1 MDALALVLSYLLG
14 AIPSSYLIAR
24 AKGVD
29 LRREG
34 SGNLGATNL
43 YRVMGWKYAMPSA
56 LFDIGKGTVAV
67 LAIAPLARPSLLFG
81 LGCGLAAM
89 LGHMFSPFLK
99 FKGGKGVATAAGVVL
114 ALSPLA
120 FGTAVVVWVGL
131 VAATGYVSV
140 ASISAAAVYPLAV
153 YLFQPHRRATIWVD
167 IALAA
172 LIIWMHRSNIRRL
185 LSGTENRFGRRGR
198 EEGRGGAAAAE
209 ERS

>member
-1 MDALALVLSYLLG
+1 MATAVAAIVLSYLIG

-43 YRVMGWKYAMPSA
+43 YRVMGWKYAVPSA
-56 LFDIGKGTVAV
+56 LFDIAKGTVAV

-81 LGCGLAAM
+81 LGCGLAAV
-89 LGHMFSPFLK
+89 LGHMFSPFLR
-99 FKGGKGVATAAGVVL
+99 FKGGKGVATAGGVVI
-114 ALSPLA
+114 AVSPLA
-120 FGTAVVVWVGL
+120 AAAALVVWIGL

-140 ASISAAAVYPLAV
+140 ASISAALVYPVAV
-153 YLFQPHRRATIWVD
+153 YLFQPDRRSTIWFD
-167 IALAA
+167 LALAA
-172 LIIWMHRSNIRRL
+172 LIIYMHRSNIRRL

-198 EEGRGGAAAAE
+198 TKAAGEGR
-209 ERS
+209 S

>member
-1 MDALALVLSYLLG
+1 MDVLALALSYFVG

-34 SGNLGATNL
+34 SKNLGATNL
-43 YRVMGWKYAMPSA
+43 YRVMGWKYAVPSG
-56 LFDIGKGTVAV
+56 LFDIAKGTVAV
-67 LAIAPLARPSLLFG
+67 AVLAPLARPSILFG

-89 LGHMFSPFLK
+89 LGHMFSPFVG

-120 FGTAVVVWVGL
+120 FGLALVVWVGL

-140 ASISAAAVYPLAV
+140 ASIGAAVVYPVTV
-153 YLFQPHRRATIWVD
+153 YFSQPDRRGTIWFD

-172 LIIWMHRSNIRRL
+172 LIIWMHRSNIGRL
-185 LSGTENRFGRRGR
+185 MSGTENRFGRRGR
-198 EEGRGGAAAAE
+198 AEAAGEGRG
-209 ERS
+209 S